1 MLRYRT
7 ETFSGEGFRDAAE
20 VMAFETFELGNT
32 DIPEYLCSHQLKGS
46 SLAPALES
54 ITKEL
59 DDNGFVDDMSW
70 DEKVNFFREV
80 LGDLSKVTGV
90 NITHALWLADPNT
103 VLNFYGKDLTPDSY
117 IDAYEPGPVILTDLG
132 HDGALYGYDHDPYPA
147 REIPFHEF
155 TQLVK
160 LENERKTQGGA
171 NMKYKGLYIASIPDV
186 VGGGPG
192 YHCNVFADRNMTCK
206 LGSFDIHSS
215 DLAQNS
221 DPRHWVRK
229 NVDDMLTTELTDG
242 HYDESFRYQML
253 DRLRSD
259 CNYYLGYGNRSAN
272 ALWARGDEAGQILH
286 MVALYQSFP
295 DDKKPEWLTADD
307 IESFAVQML
316 GKRPTLDQ
324 QMQSATERTQP
335 DKAENVSP
343 EMSR

>member
-7 ETFSGEGFRDAAE
+7 ETFSGIGPRDAAE

-253 DRLRSD
+253 DLLRSD
-259 CNYYLGYGNRSAN
+259 CNYYLGYGNRSSN
-272 ALWARGDEAGQILH
+272 ALWARGNEAGQILH

-335 DKAENVSP
+335 DKAENVSS

>member
-7 ETFSGEGFRDAAE
+7 ETFSGIGPRDAAE

-46 SLAPALES
+46 SIAPALES
-54 ITKEL
+54 ITREL

-70 DEKVNFFREV
+70 GEKVDFFREV
-80 LGDLSKVTGV
+80 LGDLSKVAGV

-192 YHCNVFADRNMTCK
+192 YHCNVFADRNMTSK

-335 DKAENVSP
+335 DKAENVSS

>member
-54 ITKEL
+54 ITREL

-70 DEKVNFFREV
+70 EEKVDFFRDV
-80 LGDLSKVTGV
+80 LEDLSKVTGA
-90 NITHALWLADPNT
+90 NITHALWLAGPDT
-103 VLNFYGKDLTPDSY
+103 VLNFYGKDFTPDSC

-132 HDGALYGYDHDPYPA
+132 YDGTLYGYDHEPYPA
-147 REIPFHEF
+147 KEIPFGEF
-155 TQLVK
+155 AQLVK
-160 LENERKTQGGA
+160 LENESKTQGGA

-192 YHCNVFADRNMTCK
+192 YHCNVFADRYMTCK

-215 DLAQNS
+215 DLAQNA
-221 DPRHWVRK
+221 DPRYWVRK
-229 NVDDMLTTELTDG
+229 NVDDMLTTELTAG
-242 HYDESFRYQML
+242 HDDKFRYQML

-259 CNYYLGYGNRSAN
+259 CKYYLGHGNRSAN
-272 ALWARGDEAGQILH
+272 ALWARGNEAGQILH
-286 MVALYQSFP
+286 MVALYQSFS
-295 DDKKPEWLTADD
+295 DDKKPEWLSADD

-324 QMQSATERTQP
+324 QMQSATERTQS

>member
-1 MLRYRT
+1 
-7 ETFSGEGFRDAAE
+7 
-20 VMAFETFELGNT
+20 
-32 DIPEYLCSHQLKGS
+32 
-46 SLAPALES
+46 
-54 ITKEL
+54 
-59 DDNGFVDDMSW
+59 
-70 DEKVNFFREV
+70 
-80 LGDLSKVTGV
+80 
-90 NITHALWLADPNT
+90 
-103 VLNFYGKDLTPDSY
+103 
-117 IDAYEPGPVILTDLG
+117 
-132 HDGALYGYDHDPYPA
+132 
-147 REIPFHEF
+147 
-155 TQLVK
+155 
-160 LENERKTQGGA
+160 
-171 NMKYKGLYIASIPDV
+171 MKYKGLYIASIPDV
-186 VGGGPG
+186 VGRGPG

-215 DLAQNS
+215 DLAQNA

-229 NVDDMLTTELTDG
+229 NVDDMLTTELTVG
-242 HYDESFRYQML
+242 HDDKFRYQML

-259 CNYYLGYGNRSAN
+259 CKYYLGYGNRSAN

-324 QMQSATERTQP
+324 QMQSATERTPP

>member
-7 ETFSGEGFRDAAE
+7 ETFSGIGPRDAAE

-46 SLAPALES
+46 SIAPALES

-70 DEKVNFFREV
+70 DEKVDFFREV
-80 LGDLSKVTGV
+80 LGDLSKVAGV

-103 VLNFYGKDLTPDSY
+103 VLNFYGKDLTLDSY

-132 HDGALYGYDHDPYPA
+132 HDGTLYGYGHDPYPA

-335 DKAENVSP
+335 DKAENVSS

>member
-7 ETFSGEGFRDAAE
+7 ESFSGTGSRDAAE

-46 SLAPALES
+46 SIAPALET

-70 DEKVNFFREV
+70 EEKVDFFREV
-80 LGDLSKVTGV
+80 LEDLSKVTGV
-90 NITHALWLADPNT
+90 NIIHALWLADPNT

-132 HDGALYGYDHDPYPA
+132 YDGTLYGYDHEPYPEK
-147 REIPFHEF
+147 EIPFEEF
-155 TQLVK
+155 SRLVK
-160 LENERKTQGGA
+160 PEKEAQGGS

-186 VGGGPG
+186 VGNGPG
-192 YHCNVFADRNMTCK
+192 YRCNVFADRNMSCK

-215 DLAQNS
+215 DLAQNA
-221 DPRHWVRK
+221 DPRFWVRK
-229 NVDDMLTTELTDG
+229 NVDDMLTNDLTVGQD
-242 HYDESFRYQML
+242 DKFRYQML

-259 CNYYLGYGNRSAN
+259 CKYYLGYGNRSAN
-272 ALWARGDEAGQILH
+272 ALWARGNEAGQILH

-295 DDKKPEWLTADD
+295 DNEKPEWLTADD

-324 QMQSATERTQP
+324 QMQSAAERTQP
-335 DKAENVSP
+335 DKAENVSL

>member
-7 ETFSGEGFRDAAE
+7 ETFSGIGPRDAAE

-32 DIPEYLCSHQLKGS
+32 DIPEYLCSHQLKS
-46 SLAPALES
+46 SSIAPALES

-59 DDNGFVDDMSW
+59 DENGFVDDMSW
-70 DEKVNFFREV
+70 EEKVDFFREV

-90 NITHALWLADPNT
+90 NISHALWLADPDT
-103 VLNFYGKDLTPDSY
+103 VLNFYGKDLTTGSY
-117 IDAYEPGPVILTDLG
+117 IDAYEPGPVVLTDLG
-132 HDGALYGYDHDPYPA
+132 HDGTLYGYDHDPYPA

-160 LENERKTQGGA
+160 LDNESKTQGGE

-186 VGGGPG
+186 VGDGPG

-272 ALWARGDEAGQILH
+272 ALWARGNEAGQILH

-324 QMQSATERTQP
+324 QMQFATERTQP
-335 DKAENVSP
+335 DKAENVSS

>member
-7 ETFSGEGFRDAAE
+7 ETFSGIGPRDAAE

-46 SLAPALES
+46 SIAPALES
-54 ITKEL
+54 ITREL

-70 DEKVNFFREV
+70 GEKVDFFREV
-80 LGDLSKVTGV
+80 LEDLSKVTGV
-90 NITHALWLADPNT
+90 NISHALWLADSDT
-103 VLNFYGKDLTPDSY
+103 VLNFYGKDLTTASY
-117 IDAYEPGPVILTDLG
+117 IDAYEPGPVVLTDLG
-132 HDGALYGYDHDPYPA
+132 HDGTLYGYDHDPYPA

-160 LENERKTQGGA
+160 LDNESKTQGGE

-192 YHCNVFADRNMTCK
+192 YHCNVFADCGMTCK

-215 DLAQNS
+215 DLAQNR

-335 DKAENVSP
+335 DKAENVSS

>member
-324 QMQSATERTQP
+324 QMQSATGRTQP

>member
-7 ETFSGEGFRDAAE
+7 ESFSGTGSRDAAE

-32 DIPEYLCSHQLKGS
+32 DIPEYLCSHQLKDS
-46 SLAPALES
+46 SIAPALES

-59 DDNGFVDDMSW
+59 DDDGFVDDMSW
-70 DEKVNFFREV
+70 EEKVDFFREV
-80 LGDLSKVTGV
+80 LEDLSKVTSV
-90 NITHALWLADPNT
+90 NITHALWLAGPDT

-132 HDGALYGYDHDPYPA
+132 YDGTLYGYDHEPYPEK
-147 REIPFHEF
+147 EIPFEEF
-155 TQLVK
+155 SRLVK
-160 LENERKTQGGA
+160 PEKEREAQGGS

-192 YHCNVFADRNMTCK
+192 YHCNVFADRNMSCK

-215 DLAQNS
+215 DLAQNA

-229 NVDDMLTTELTDG
+229 NVDDMLTTELTDP
-242 HYDESFRYQML
+242 HCDESFRYQML

-259 CNYYLGYGNRSAN
+259 CKYYLGYGNRSAN

-286 MVALYQSFP
+286 MAALYQSFP

-324 QMQSATERTQP
+324 QMQSATERTQS
-335 DKAENVSP
+335 DKAESVSP
-343 EMSR
+343 EMFR

>member
-7 ETFSGEGFRDAAE
+7 ETFSGIGPRDAAE

-32 DIPEYLCSHQLKGS
+32 DIPGYLCSHQLKGS

-70 DEKVNFFREV
+70 EEKVDFFREV
-80 LGDLSKVTGV
+80 LEDLSKVTGV
-90 NITHALWLADPNT
+90 NISHALWLADPDT
-103 VLNFYGKDLTPDSY
+103 VLNFYGKDLTPGSY
-117 IDAYEPGPVILTDLG
+117 IDAYEPGPVVLTDLG
-132 HDGALYGYDHDPYPA
+132 HDGTLYGYDHDPYPA

-160 LENERKTQGGA
+160 LENESKTQGGV

-186 VGGGPG
+186 VGDAPG

-215 DLAQNS
+215 DLAQNV

-259 CNYYLGYGNRSAN
+259 CKYYLGYGNRSAN
-272 ALWARGDEAGQILH
+272 ALWARGNEAGQILH

-307 IESFAVQML
+307 IENFAVQML

-335 DKAENVSP
+335 DKPENVSS

>member
-1 MLRYRT
+1 M
-7 ETFSGEGFRDAAE
+7 E
-20 VMAFETFELGNT
+20 
-32 DIPEYLCSHQLKGS
+32 
-46 SLAPALES
+46 
-54 ITKEL
+54 
-59 DDNGFVDDMSW
+59 
-70 DEKVNFFREV
+70 
-80 LGDLSKVTGV
+80 DLSKVTGV
-90 NITHALWLADPNT
+90 NISHALWLADPDT
-103 VLNFYGKDLTPDSY
+103 VLNFYGKDLTTGSY
-117 IDAYEPGPVILTDLG
+117 IDAYEPGPVVLTDLG
-132 HDGALYGYDHDPYPA
+132 HDGTLYGYDHDPYPA

-160 LENERKTQGGA
+160 LENESKTQGGA

-186 VGGGPG
+186 AGGGPG

-215 DLAQNS
+215 DLAQNA

-229 NVDDMLTTELTDG
+229 NVDDMLTTELTVG
-242 HYDESFRYQML
+242 HDDKFRYQML

-259 CNYYLGYGNRSAN
+259 CKYYLGYGNRSAN

>member
-7 ETFSGEGFRDAAE
+7 ETFSGIGPRDAAE

-70 DEKVNFFREV
+70 DEKVDFFREV
-80 LGDLSKVTGV
+80 LGDLSKVAGV

-259 CNYYLGYGNRSAN
+259 CNYYQGYGNRSAN

-335 DKAENVSP
+335 DKAENVSS

>member
-7 ETFSGEGFRDAAE
+7 ETFGGEGFRDAAE

-32 DIPEYLCSHQLKGS
+32 DIPEYLCSHQLKGGS
-46 SLAPALES
+46 IAPALES
-54 ITKEL
+54 ITREL
-59 DDNGFVDDMSW
+59 DENGFVDDMSLE
-70 DEKVNFFREV
+70 EKVDFFREV
-80 LGDLSKVTGV
+80 LEDLSKVTGV
-90 NITHALWLADPNT
+90 NVTHALWLADSNT

-132 HDGALYGYDHDPYPA
+132 YDGTLYGYDHEPYPKK
-147 REIPFHEF
+147 EIPFEEF
-155 TQLVK
+155 SRLVK
-160 LENERKTQGGA
+160 PEKEREAQGGS

-186 VGGGPG
+186 VGDGPG
-192 YHCNVFADRNMTCK
+192 YHCNVFADSGMTCK
-206 LGSFDIHSS
+206 LGSFDIQPS
-215 DLAQNS
+215 DLAQNA

-229 NVDDMLTTELTDG
+229 NVDDMLTTELTAD
-242 HYDESFRYQML
+242 HDDKFRYQML

-259 CNYYLGYGNRSAN
+259 CKYYLGHGNRSAN
-272 ALWARGDEAGQILH
+272 ALWARGNEAGQILH
-286 MVALYQSFP
+286 MVALYQSFS

-324 QMQSATERTQP
+324 QMQSAAERTQP

>member
-7 ETFSGEGFRDAAE
+7 ETFSGIGPRDAAE

-46 SLAPALES
+46 SIAPALES
-54 ITKEL
+54 ITREL

-70 DEKVNFFREV
+70 GEKVDFFREV
-80 LGDLSKVTGV
+80 LGDLSKVTGE
-90 NITHALWLADPNT
+90 NISHALWLADPDT
-103 VLNFYGKDLTPDSY
+103 VLNFYGKDLTPGSY
-117 IDAYEPGPVILTDLG
+117 IDAYEPGSVVLTDLG
-132 HDGALYGYDHDPYPA
+132 HDGTLYGYDHDPCPA

-160 LENERKTQGGA
+160 LDNESMTQGGE

-192 YHCNVFADRNMTCK
+192 YHCNVFADRNMICK

-215 DLAQNS
+215 DLAQNA
-221 DPRHWVRK
+221 DPRFWVRK
-229 NVDDMLTTELTDG
+229 NVDAMLTTELTVG
-242 HYDESFRYQML
+242 HDDKFRYQML

-259 CNYYLGYGNRSAN
+259 CKYYLGYGNRSAN

>member
-46 SLAPALES
+46 SIAPALES

-70 DEKVNFFREV
+70 EEKVDFFREV
-80 LGDLSKVTGV
+80 LEDLSKVTGV
-90 NITHALWLADPNT
+90 NISHALWLADPDT
-103 VLNFYGKDLTPDSY
+103 VLNFYGKDLTTGSY
-117 IDAYEPGPVILTDLG
+117 IDAYEPGPVVLTDLG
-132 HDGALYGYDHDPYPA
+132 HDGTLYGYDHDPYPA
-147 REIPFHEF
+147 REIPSHEF

-160 LENERKTQGGA
+160 LENESKTQGGA

-215 DLAQNS
+215 DLAQNA
-221 DPRHWVRK
+221 DLRHWVRK
-229 NVDDMLTTELTDG
+229 NVDDMLTTELTVG
-242 HYDESFRYQML
+242 HDDKFRYQML

-259 CNYYLGYGNRSAN
+259 CKYYLGYGNRSAN
-272 ALWARGDEAGQILH
+272 ALWARGNEAGQILH

-295 DDKKPEWLTADD
+295 DSKKPEWLTADD
-307 IESFAVQML
+307 IESFAVRML

-335 DKAENVSP
+335 DKIESTSP

>member
-7 ETFSGEGFRDAAE
+7 ETFSGIGPRDAAD

-54 ITKEL
+54 ITREL

-70 DEKVNFFREV
+70 GEKVDFFREV
-80 LGDLSKVTGV
+80 LEDLSKVTGV
-90 NITHALWLADPNT
+90 NISHALWLADPDT
-103 VLNFYGKDLTPDSY
+103 VLNFYGKDLTTGSY
-117 IDAYEPGPVILTDLG
+117 IDAYEPGPVVLTDLG
-132 HDGALYGYDHDPYPA
+132 HDGTLYGYDHDPYPA
-147 REIPFHEF
+147 REIPSHEF

-160 LENERKTQGGA
+160 LENESKTQGGA

-186 VGGGPG
+186 VGDAPG

-215 DLAQNS
+215 DLAQNA

-229 NVDDMLTTELTDG
+229 NVDDMLTTELAVG
-242 HYDESFRYQML
+242 HDDKFRYQML

-259 CNYYLGYGNRSAN
+259 CKYYLGYGNRSAN

>member
-1 MLRYRT
+1 
-7 ETFSGEGFRDAAE
+7 
-20 VMAFETFELGNT
+20 
-32 DIPEYLCSHQLKGS
+32 
-46 SLAPALES
+46 
-54 ITKEL
+54 
-59 DDNGFVDDMSW
+59 
-70 DEKVNFFREV
+70 
-80 LGDLSKVTGV
+80 
-90 NITHALWLADPNT
+90 
-103 VLNFYGKDLTPDSY
+103 
-117 IDAYEPGPVILTDLG
+117 
-132 HDGALYGYDHDPYPA
+132 
-147 REIPFHEF
+147 
-155 TQLVK
+155 
-160 LENERKTQGGA
+160 
-171 NMKYKGLYIASIPDV
+171 MKYKGLYIASIPDV

-335 DKAENVSP
+335 DKAENVSS

>member
-46 SLAPALES
+46 SIAPALES

-70 DEKVNFFREV
+70 DEKVDFFREV
-80 LGDLSKVTGV
+80 LGDLSKVVGV

-192 YHCNVFADRNMTCK
+192 YHCNVFADRNLTCK

-215 DLAQNS
+215 DLAQNA
-221 DPRHWVRK
+221 DPRFWVRK
-229 NVDDMLTTELTDG
+229 NADAMLTTELTVG
-242 HYDESFRYQML
+242 HDDKFRYQML

-259 CNYYLGYGNRSAN
+259 CKYYLGHGNRSAN
-272 ALWARGDEAGQILH
+272 ALWARGNEAGQILH
-286 MVALYQSFP
+286 MVALYQSFS

-324 QMQSATERTQP
+324 QMQSAAERTQP
-335 DKAENVSP
+335 DKAENVSL

>member
-7 ETFSGEGFRDAAE
+7 ETFSGIGPRDAAE
-20 VMAFETFELGNT
+20 VMALETFELGNT

-54 ITKEL
+54 ITREL

-70 DEKVNFFREV
+70 DEKVDFFREV
-80 LGDLSKVTGV
+80 LGDLSKVAGV

-132 HDGALYGYDHDPYPA
+132 HDGALYGYDHDPCPA
-147 REIPFHEF
+147 REISFHEF

-160 LENERKTQGGA
+160 LENERKMQGGA

-206 LGSFDIHSS
+206 LGSFDIHSI
-215 DLAQNS
+215 DLAQNA
-221 DPRHWVRK
+221 DPRFWVRK
-229 NVDDMLTTELTDG
+229 NVDDMLTTELTVG
-242 HYDESFRYQML
+242 HDDKFRYQML

-259 CNYYLGYGNRSAN
+259 CKYYLGYGNRSAN
-272 ALWARGDEAGQILH
+272 ALWVRGDEAGQILH
-286 MVALYQSFP
+286 MVALYQSFS

-307 IESFAVQML
+307 IENFAVQML

>member
-7 ETFSGEGFRDAAE
+7 ETFSGIGPRDAAE

-32 DIPEYLCSHQLKGS
+32 DIPEYLCSHQLKS
-46 SLAPALES
+46 SSIAPALES

-59 DDNGFVDDMSW
+59 DENGFVDDMSW
-70 DEKVNFFREV
+70 EEKVDFFREV
-80 LGDLSKVTGV
+80 LGDLSKVISV
-90 NITHALWLADPNT
+90 NISHALWLADPDT
-103 VLNFYGKDLTPDSY
+103 VLNFYGKDLTTGSY
-117 IDAYEPGPVILTDLG
+117 IDAYEPGPVVLTDLG
-132 HDGALYGYDHDPYPA
+132 HDGTLYGYDHDPYPA

-160 LENERKTQGGA
+160 LDNESKTQGGE

-186 VGGGPG
+186 VGDGPG
-192 YHCNVFADRNMTCK
+192 YHCNVFADRGMTCK
-206 LGSFDIHSS
+206 LGQFDIQPSA
-215 DLAQNS
+215 LAQNA
-221 DPRHWVRK
+221 DPRFWVRK
-229 NVDDMLTTELTDG
+229 NVDAMLTTELTVG
-242 HYDESFRYQML
+242 HDDKFRYQML

-259 CNYYLGYGNRSAN
+259 CKYYLGYGNRSSN

-286 MVALYQSFP
+286 MVALYQSFS

-316 GKRPTLDQ
+316 GKRPTLVQ
-324 QMQSATERTQP
+324 QMQSAAERTQP

>member
-1 MLRYRT
+1 MLLRSWPLKRLSWAT
-7 ETFSGEGFRDAAE
+7 QISLNICAAS
-20 VMAFETFELGNT
+20 AS
-32 DIPEYLCSHQLKGS
+32 DS

-70 DEKVNFFREV
+70 DEKVDFFREV
-80 LGDLSKVTGV
+80 LGDLSKVAGV

-132 HDGALYGYDHDPYPA
+132 HDGTLYGYDHDPYPA
-147 REIPFHEF
+147 REIPSHEF

-160 LENERKTQGGA
+160 LENESKTQGGA

-215 DLAQNS
+215 DLAQNA

-229 NVDDMLTTELTDG
+229 NVDDMLTTELTVG
-242 HYDESFRYQML
+242 HDDKFRYQML

-259 CNYYLGYGNRSAN
+259 CKYYLGYGNRSAN

-295 DDKKPEWLTADD
+295 DNKKPEWLTADD

>member
-1 MLRYRT
+1 MKKVLAFFVSLLFLSCLTGCLLVPKDT
-7 ETFSGEGFRDAAE
+7 EPVEQIGEG
-20 VMAFETFELGNT
+20 TLGSYHVKIT
-32 DIPEYLCSHQLKGS
+32 DH
-46 SLAPALES
+46 
-54 ITKEL
+54 
-59 DDNGFVDDMSW
+59 FVAKTIS
-70 DEKVNFFREV
+70 
-80 LGDLSKVTGV
+80 
-90 NITHALWLADPNT
+90 
-103 VLNFYGKDLTPDSY
+103 GKDLTTGSY
-117 IDAYEPGPVILTDLG
+117 IDAYEPGPVVLTDLG
-132 HDGALYGYDHDPYPA
+132 HDGTLYGYDHDPYPA
-147 REIPFHEF
+147 REIPSHEF

-160 LENERKTQGGA
+160 LENESKTQGGA

-215 DLAQNS
+215 DLAQNA

-229 NVDDMLTTELTDG
+229 NVDDMLTTELTVG
-242 HYDESFRYQML
+242 HDDKFRYQML

-259 CNYYLGYGNRSAN
+259 CKYYLGYGNRSAN

-295 DDKKPEWLTADD
+295 DSKKPEWLTADD
-307 IESFAVQML
+307 IESFAVRML

-335 DKAENVSP
+335 DKIESTSP

>member
-7 ETFSGEGFRDAAE
+7 ETFGGEGFRDAAE

-46 SLAPALES
+46 SIAPALES
-54 ITKEL
+54 VTREL

-70 DEKVNFFREV
+70 DEKVDFFREV
-80 LGDLSKVTGV
+80 LGDLSKVTGM
-90 NITHALWLADPNT
+90 NISHALWLADPDT
-103 VLNFYGKDLTPDSY
+103 VLDFYGKDLTPDSY
-117 IDAYEPGPVILTDLG
+117 IDAYEPSPVILTDLG
-132 HDGALYGYDHDPYPA
+132 YDGALYGYDHEPHPEK
-147 REIPFHEF
+147 EIPFREF
-155 TQLVK
+155 VQLVK
-160 LENERKTQGGA
+160 LDNESKTQGGE

-186 VGGGPG
+186 VGDGPG
-192 YHCNVFADRNMTCK
+192 YHCNVFADSGMTCK
-206 LGSFDIHSS
+206 LGSFDIQPS
-215 DLAQNS
+215 DLAQNT

-229 NVDDMLTTELTDG
+229 NVDDMLTTEFTAD
-242 HYDESFRYQML
+242 HDDKFRYQML

-259 CNYYLGYGNRSAN
+259 CKYYLGHGNRSAN
-272 ALWARGDEAGQILH
+272 ALWARGNEAGQILH
-286 MVALYQSFP
+286 MVALYQSFS

-324 QMQSATERTQP
+324 QMQSAAERTQP

>member
-7 ETFSGEGFRDAAE
+7 ETFSGIGPRDAAE

-70 DEKVNFFREV
+70 DEKVDFFREV
-80 LGDLSKVTGV
+80 LGDLSKVAGV

-103 VLNFYGKDLTPDSY
+103 VLNFYGKDLTLDSY

-132 HDGALYGYDHDPYPA
+132 HDGTLYGYGHDPYPA

-335 DKAENVSP
+335 DKAENVSS

>member
-7 ETFSGEGFRDAAE
+7 ETFSGIGPRDAAE

-70 DEKVNFFREV
+70 DEKVDFFREV
-80 LGDLSKVTGV
+80 LGDLSKVAGV

-335 DKAENVSP
+335 DKAENVSS

>member
-7 ETFSGEGFRDAAE
+7 ESFSGTGSRDAAE

-32 DIPEYLCSHQLKGS
+32 DIPEYLCSYQLKGS
-46 SLAPALES
+46 SIAPALET

-70 DEKVNFFREV
+70 EEKVDFFREV
-80 LGDLSKVTGV
+80 LEDLSKVTGV
-90 NITHALWLADPNT
+90 NTTHALWLADPNT

-132 HDGALYGYDHDPYPA
+132 HDGTLYGYDHEPYPEK
-147 REIPFHEF
+147 EIPFEEF
-155 TQLVK
+155 SRLVK
-160 LENERKTQGGA
+160 PEKEAQGGS

-186 VGGGPG
+186 VGNGPG
-192 YHCNVFADRNMTCK
+192 YRCNVFADRNMSCK

-215 DLAQNS
+215 DLAQNA
-221 DPRHWVRK
+221 DPRFWVRK
-229 NVDDMLTTELTDG
+229 NVDDMLTTDLTVGQD
-242 HYDESFRYQML
+242 DKFRYQML

-259 CNYYLGYGNRSAN
+259 CKYYLGYGNRSAN
-272 ALWARGDEAGQILH
+272 ALWARGNEAGQILH

-295 DDKKPEWLTADD
+295 DNEKPEWLTADD

-324 QMQSATERTQP
+324 QMQSAAERTQP
-335 DKAENVSP
+335 DKAENVSL

>member
-7 ETFSGEGFRDAAE
+7 ETFSGIGPRDAAD

-70 DEKVNFFREV
+70 DEKVDFFREV
-80 LGDLSKVTGV
+80 LGDLSKVAGV
-90 NITHALWLADPNT
+90 NITHA
-103 VLNFYGKDLTPDSY
+103 
-117 IDAYEPGPVILTDLG
+117 AYEPGPVILTDLG
-132 HDGALYGYDHDPYPA
+132 HDGALYGYDHDPYLA

-186 VGGGPG
+186 VGRGPG

-215 DLAQNS
+215 DLAQNA

-229 NVDDMLTTELTDG
+229 NVDDMLTTDLTVG
-242 HYDESFRYQML
+242 HDDKFRYQML

-259 CNYYLGYGNRSAN
+259 CKYYLGHGNRSAN
-272 ALWARGDEAGQILH
+272 ALWARGNEAGQILH
-286 MVALYQSFP
+286 MVALYQSFS

-324 QMQSATERTQP
+324 QMQSAAERTQP
-335 DKAENVSP
+335 DKAENVSL

>member
-7 ETFSGEGFRDAAE
+7 ETFSGIGPRDAAE

-54 ITKEL
+54 ITREL
-59 DDNGFVDDMSW
+59 DDNGFMDDMSW
-70 DEKVNFFREV
+70 GEKVDFFREV
-80 LGDLSKVTGV
+80 LEDLSKVTGV
-90 NITHALWLADPNT
+90 NISHALWLADPDT
-103 VLNFYGKDLTPDSY
+103 VLNFYGKDLTTGSY
-117 IDAYEPGPVILTDLG
+117 IDAYEPGPVVLTDLG
-132 HDGALYGYDHDPYPA
+132 HDGTLYGYDHDPYPA
-147 REIPFHEF
+147 REIPSHEF

-160 LENERKTQGGA
+160 LENESKTQGGA

-215 DLAQNS
+215 DLAQNA
-221 DPRHWVRK
+221 DPRFWVRK
-229 NVDDMLTTELTDG
+229 NVDDMLTTELTVG
-242 HYDESFRYQML
+242 HDDKFRYQML

-259 CNYYLGYGNRSAN
+259 CKYYLGHGNRSAN
-272 ALWARGDEAGQILH
+272 ALWARGNEAGQILH
-286 MVALYQSFP
+286 MVALYQSFS

-316 GKRPTLDQ
+316 GKRLTLDQ
-324 QMQSATERTQP
+324 QMQSAAERTQP